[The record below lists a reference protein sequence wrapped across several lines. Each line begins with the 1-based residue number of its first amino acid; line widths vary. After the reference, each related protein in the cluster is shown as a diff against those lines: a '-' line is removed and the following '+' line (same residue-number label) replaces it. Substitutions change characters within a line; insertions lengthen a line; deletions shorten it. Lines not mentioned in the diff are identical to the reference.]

1 MDEERAEPESLADY
15 GYTAFEK
22 WDYEPFVYVQEEN
35 KPWVSF
41 KESFYRASEVIIDNL
56 AKGRGFPEIEG
67 IAAVFMFRH
76 YLELALK
83 KIIVRA
89 PPHPTRQEHR
99 TERRERGGE
108 DTRPR

>member
-41 KESFYRASEVIIDNL
+41 KAGKMTRAFCQCGNS
-56 AKGRGFPEIEG
+56 
-67 IAAVFMFRH
+67 
-76 YLELALK
+76 YLETRAILILGAGNRLRYARCHFPPRRIPNESRRLSANSFALFAMRTD
-83 KIIVRA
+83 VRA
-89 PPHPTRQEHR
+89 L
-99 TERRERGGE
+99 
-108 DTRPR
+108 